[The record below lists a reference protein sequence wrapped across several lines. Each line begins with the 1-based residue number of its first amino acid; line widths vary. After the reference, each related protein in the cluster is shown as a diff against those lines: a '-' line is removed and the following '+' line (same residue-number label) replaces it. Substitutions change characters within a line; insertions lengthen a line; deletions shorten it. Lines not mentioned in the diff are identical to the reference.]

1 MQHHNVV
8 VEGTLSVKNC
18 ILTDCIE
25 ENTTGSGVTIEDV
38 LIKDGK
44 LPTSSIP
51 DPLLVNTIN
60 ERDAGYGVT
69 VEGVAIKDT
78 YVTADNSDTAEATSK
93 TNTFLRGDAVST
105 AGWVALAAG
114 ASVGSDKVAMGFLSS
129 NGGATLAGRFNN
141 LGAWAAIHIG
151 ANAAGADT
159 HIHGN
164 TVQCDATSGF
174 QTDIIAERTGAAGVT
189 FSNDIVVNGTASADT
204 PTANGHLAT
213 KLYVDSSKTLAT
225 VLTAGNATGG
235 TDINMT
241 SGSEIVSSEGPG
253 IILDATAGPIV
264 GSASSVI
271 SFIAANTAT
280 YNGTVCNFQAT
291 SGNMNLVASDSIL
304 LAPGTGNAQI
314 DGNVLVNQ
322 NTVIDMG
329 NDDFSPTL
337 AQIRT
342 GYLTQNNFT
351 TTADHDLTLPTGT
364 VLNGITNGVAAVGAS
379 FSMIVCNENNS
390 SGFTRT
396 VLGNTNVSFQ
406 GAGSIVYSGETGFF
420 LITKVLASP
429 LKWVIIRQD
438 QGVSSTT
445 GVVGAAFTANSGTAI
460 NTASTFGGYTVAQIS
475 SALSRVGSLF

>member
-8 VEGTLSVKNC
+8 IEDTLSVKNC
-18 ILTDCIE
+18 IFTDCIDE
-25 ENTTGSGVTIEDV
+25 HTTGAGVTIEDV

-44 LPTSSIP
+44 LPASSIPDPLIVNTIDERTVGTGVTVDGVLIKDGKLQSSAIP
-51 DPLLVNTIN
+51 DPLLVNIIDERAAGVGVTVDGVLLKDGVLQTSAIPDPLLADNIN
-60 ERDAGYGVT
+60 ER
-69 VEGVAIKDT
+69 
-78 YVTADNSDTAEATSK
+78 
-93 TNTFLRGDAVST
+93 
-105 AGWVALAAG
+105 
-114 ASVGSDKVAMGFLSS
+114 
-129 NGGATLAGRFNN
+129 TLN
-141 LGAWAAIHIG
+141 
-151 ANAAGADT
+151 ADT
-159 HIHGN
+159 
-164 TVQCDATSGF
+164 
-174 QTDIIAERTGAAGVT
+174 T
-189 FSNDIVVNGTASADT
+189 FGNDIVVNGTASAST

-235 TDINMT
+235 TDINLT

-253 IILDATAGPIV
+253 IVLDATAGPIT

-329 NDDFSPTL
+329 NDNFSPTL